1 MREHCHTYRGLL
13 YCPSLGVCCAPPP
26 RLSTLPHY
34 YIPKDGPLQS
44 YKDYIEQL
52 PAMDRPEAFGQHP
65 NADIASQIRETR
77 CVHHMVT

>member
-1 MREHCHTYRGLL
+1 MCWCTVPMLCVAVL
-13 YCPSLGVCCAPPP
+13 CS
-26 RLSTLPHY
+26 RLSSLQHY
-34 YIPKDGPLQS
+34 YIPKDGALQS

-77 CVHHMVT
+77 YAITLLVT